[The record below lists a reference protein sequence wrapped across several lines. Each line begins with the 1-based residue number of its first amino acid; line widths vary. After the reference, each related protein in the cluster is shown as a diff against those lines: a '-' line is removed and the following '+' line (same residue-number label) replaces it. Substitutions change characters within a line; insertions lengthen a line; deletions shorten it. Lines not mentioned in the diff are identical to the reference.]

1 MQIKISDGLRG
12 RVVVEGVVDLSS
24 ADFSANYSLKGI
36 PPFNLQA
43 FLETFEEEVEVEL
56 KAKLVL
62 VLECA
67 YTLEHFDHEVA
78 LDEILVF
85 NYKNPKI
92 ESENDDI
99 FYEKGPFI
107 DLDPYLY
114 ALILS
119 YIPLKVIKPGAKR
132 PESGANYQV
141 LSEEEY
147 SATKTS
153 LGDDFGELLD
163 EIDDIDD

>member
-1 MQIKISDGLRG
+1 MQIKITDGLRG
-12 RVVVEGVVDLSS
+12 RIVVEGIVDLSND
-24 ADFSANYSLKGI
+24 DFSANYSLKGI
-36 PPFNLQA
+36 PPFNLEA
-43 FLETFEEEVEVEL
+43 YFETFEEEVEIEL
-56 KAKLVL
+56 KGKVVL

-67 YTLEHFDHEVA
+67 YTLEHFNHELE
-78 LDEILVF
+78 LDEVLVF

-92 ESENDDI
+92 ESENADI

-119 YIPLKVIKPGAKR
+119 YIPLKVVKPGAKR

-147 SATKTS
+147 SQTKTS
-153 LGDDFGELLD
+153 LGDDFGDILD